1 MGKSAKLALKIVPWS
16 IVGLLALAGMTLA
29 LLSDPAKFLQFIITG
44 ISVGMVYALI
54 ALGFALIW
62 KSSSVANL
70 ALGQIVLISAWFNY
84 SMFVDRG
91 LPVYLAFLLVIV
103 FSVFLGWIIERLTLR
118 PLIGQPILSLIAV
131 TLGVGYFLEGLVTFI
146 WPQSTAGFG
155 DKQIFPKD
163 VIHIGPAVISQEYAW
178 VILICLIIFVLLT
191 LFFRY
196 HKMGIAMRAT
206 ADDQMAVQ
214 ACGIPVT
221 KVFSTSWM
229 LACMVAAI
237 GGVLISSIGGISHG
251 LVETGLKSFS
261 VVILGGLDSFIG
273 AMVAGPIIGLAETV
287 GGGYLGT
294 IISWGGIRDIIPFVI
309 IIIVMTFKPYGLFGE
324 KRIERI

>member
-1 MGKSAKLALKIVPWS
+1 MNKRNKLILPITIWS
-16 IVGLLALAGMTLA
+16 IIGVLAVTGMTLA
-29 LLSDPAKFLQFIITG
+29 LITDAGKFLQFVVTG

-84 SMFVDRG
+84 SMFIQRG
-91 LPVYLAFLLVIV
+91 LPVLVALLLVIV
-103 FSVFLGWIIERLTLR
+103 FAILLGWLIERFTLR

-131 TLGVGYFLEGLVTFI
+131 TLGIGYFLDGLVTFI
-146 WPQSTAGFG
+146 WPSSTAGFG
-155 DKQIFPKD
+155 SKHIFPQEGL
-163 VIHIGPAVISQEYAW
+163 HIGPAVISQEFVW
-178 VILICLIIFVLLT
+178 VIVICLAIFILLT

-229 LACMVAAI
+229 LACLVAAI
-237 GGVLISSIGGISHG
+237 GGILISSIGGISHG
-251 LVETGLKSFS
+251 LVDTGLKSFS

-273 AMVAGPIIGLAETV
+273 AMVAGPIIGLAENV
-287 GGGYLGT
+287 GGGYLGSV
-294 IISWGGIRDIIPFVI
+294 ISWGGIQDIIPFVI
-309 IIIVMTFKPYGLFGE
+309 IIIVMVFKPFGLFGE